1 MKSKR
6 LEQMAVYVATALC
19 AQVLMAADQ
28 PDQTQGQQPAQTRN
42 SASQTTG
49 STGEGIRVSKLKG
62 ADVKS
67 KSGEDLGKLEDLA
80 LDRHTGQIA
89 FAIIGKGRLLGLGEK
104 PHVVPWQ
111 EVTID
116 SEKQVTLNID
126 KQKMQSGPTVSSDYS
141 ELNNPDAVLVI
152 YKFYEVQPVGGPG
165 TTPGGTQ
172 EGSGASKS
180 YQPNSGSSN
189 P

>member
-6 LEQMAVYVATALC
+6 LEQMAVYVAAALC
-19 AQVLMAADQ
+19 AQVLIAADQ
-28 PDQTQGQQPAQTRN
+28 TDQTQSQQPGQTRD

-49 STGEGIRVSKLKG
+49 APGDIRVSKLKG

-67 KSGEDLGKLEDLA
+67 KSGEDLGKLEDLV
-80 LDRHTGQIA
+80 LDRRTGQIA

-111 EVTID
+111 EATID

-152 YKFYEVQPVGGPG
+152 YKFYEVQPAGGPG

-172 EGSGASKS
+172 EGSGTSKS
-180 YQPNSGSSN
+180 GQPNSGSSN